1 MAAKGAAAGKERRV
15 HELGIVFH
23 VIDSVK
29 DIAREN
35 GLSSVCSVTLQIGEV
50 SGIIPSYLADCW
62 RWACEREDLMRGCEL
77 VCEQIPAVTYCE
89 ECERTY
95 ETVRY
100 GRTCP
105 YCGSGRTYLLQGN
118 EAVIKEIATPDEVP
132 ETGAAG

>member
-1 MAAKGAAAGKERRV
+1 M

-29 DIAREN
+29 EIAAGY
-35 GLSSVCSVTLQIGEV
+35 GLSSVSSVTLEIGEV

-62 RWACEREDLMRGCEL
+62 RWSCEREELMRGCEL
-77 VCEQIPAVTYCE
+77 VVEQIPAVTYCE

-105 YCGSGRTYLLQGN
+105 YCGGERTYLLQGD
-118 EAVIKEIATPDEVP
+118 EAVIKEIATPDEAP
-132 ETGAAG
+132 GAASSE